1 MMDKKSLTDALEDKK
16 AKLSGLVTNSTKLSE
31 QIQNAKDLKDAEA
44 LDAQLSE
51 NKSNIDALNVDIADL
66 TSKIEG
72 MDNEMKNSKKA
83 TYIETKESL
92 KDFAQLVTNSA
103 TKQEFVQNW
112 QAKLVENGV
121 SVSGDTIVLP
131 GIVDMGIQSSITEN
145 PVFGLFQKAP
155 SGSLVYK
162 KFDTTDKAITRGTG
176 YNVTETKTEQDSTL
190 TVKVMPQNEIY
201 KLTSVDYRALKTIGS
216 ALAPFLATELS
227 QYVIDAI
234 VELALYDGTGTDDST
249 KKGGFDAVVN
259 SDYAV
264 KVEYTTEL
272 ATAIRNNSFRAN
284 GAGAVT
290 ITTSG
295 ASNADSNTLVV
306 NTADYASIVEYTNL
320 LSYPVA
326 DIPAHLGVSQ
336 IVVKDFTSANYK
348 PIVIKKNAYVVS
360 YDDFDKFDWY
370 NIMNNTMKNEVVTLA
385 SGTLFE
391 PNSAVVFARPADK

>member
-1 MMDKKSLTDALEDKK
+1 MMDKKSLMDALDDKK
-16 AKLSGLVTNSTKLSE
+16 TKLSGLVTNSTELLE

-44 LDAQLSE
+44 LDAKLSE
-51 NKSNIDALNVDIADL
+51 NKSNIDELNVDIADL

-72 MDNEMKNSKKA
+72 IDNEMKNSKKA

-92 KDFAQLVTNSA
+92 NDFSQLVTNSS

-121 SVSGDTIVLP
+121 SVAGDTIVLP
-131 GIVDMGIQSSITEN
+131 KMVDTGIQSSITEN

-155 SGSLVYK
+155 GGSLVYK
-162 KFDTTDKAITRGTG
+162 KFDTTDKAVTRGTG

-234 VELALYDGTGTDDST
+234 VELALYDGTGTDDKT

-264 KVEYTTEL
+264 KVEYTTDL

-306 NTADYASIVEYTNL
+306 STADYAAIVESVNTLAYAV
-320 LSYPVA
+320 S

-336 IVVKDFTSANYK
+336 IVVKDFTSAKYK
-348 PIVIKKNAYVVS
+348 PVILKKNAYVVS

-391 PNSAVVFARPADK
+391 PNSAVVFTKKAGA

>member
-1 MMDKKSLTDALEDKK
+1 MMDKKSLMDALDDKK
-16 AKLSGLVTNSTKLSE
+16 TKLSGLVTNSTELSE

-44 LDAQLSE
+44 LDAKLSE

-72 MDNEMKNSKKA
+72 INNEMKNSKKSA
-83 TYIETKESL
+83 YIETKESL
-92 KDFAQLVTNSA
+92 NDFSQLYTNSA
-103 TKQEFVQNW
+103 SNKEAIKNW

-131 GIVDMGIQSSITEN
+131 EMVDTGIQSSITEN
-145 PVFGLFQKAP
+145 PAFGLFQNAP
-155 SGSLVYK
+155 GGSLVYK
-162 KFDTTDKAITRGTG
+162 KFDTKDKAITRGTG

-190 TVKVMPQNEIY
+190 TIKVMPQNEIY

-216 ALAPFLATELS
+216 ELAPFLATELS

-234 VELALYDGTGTDDST
+234 VDLAFYDGTGTDDST
-249 KKGGFDAVVN
+249 KKGGFDAIVN

-264 KVEYTTEL
+264 KVEYTTDL

-295 ASNADSNTLVV
+295 ASNAVSNTLLI
-306 NTADYASIVEYTNL
+306 NTADYPAIAESVNTLPYAV
-320 LSYPVA
+320 S

-336 IVVKDFTSANYK
+336 IVVKDSASANYK
-348 PIVIKKNAYVVS
+348 PVIIKKNAYIVS

-391 PNSAVVFARPADK
+391 PNSAVVFTKKAGA